1 MNWQKYLGLA
11 IILLA
16 IYSAGMGTGAALWY
30 GHVQTQIVTIVEQA
44 KTASDTVLPALA
56 KKQITIA
63 EQKPI
68 IQEGLT
74 HVSDNPLCN
83 LSRGDVGVLNLAR
96 TGQPDAAAITHEE
109 KQTPSSLTQRAEA
122 KAHAECATQYR
133 ELADVHDALI
143 DWLVLSGRKK

>member
-16 IYSAGMGTGAALWY
+16 IYGAGMGTGAALWY
-30 GHVQTQIVTIVEQA
+30 GHVQTQVVTIVEQA
-44 KTASDTVLPALA
+44 NTATSTVLPELA
-56 KKQITIA
+56 GKQVAIA

-83 LSRGDVGVLNLAR
+83 LTRGDVSVFNLAR
-96 TGQPDAAAITHEE
+96 TGHADAAALADEE

-122 KAHAECATQYR
+122 QAHAECATQYR
-133 ELADVHDALI
+133 ELADAHDALI
-143 DWLVLSGRKK
+143 DWLVLSGRK